1 MRLDPDTLLVV
12 NVVNLLVLAMALPVV
27 MGARL
32 SLAATAARRSLI
44 VQAGGWIALIVSGLW
59 PGHWLDPALSTL
71 AMAAFGASNW
81 LLFRALE
88 GWLGPRPLRR
98 TLAALATVMPLGYA
112 ITFSSYPVRV
122 GWANLMLAA
131 QLLVL
136 ARATLRPAAAG
147 GGARGPWR
155 GVLFACLAVMT
166 FLTAGRG
173 VMGAWFTELYPHFTA
188 PHPFN
193 LAALLAA
200 NVTLVMANV
209 AVLVAWRAEAE
220 AQLRAQ
226 AREDALTG
234 LLNRQG
240 WTDAAASAVALARR
254 HRMPLA
260 LLVIDLDHFKQ
271 INDRH
276 GHAGGDAAL
285 RLFGT
290 LLTRRQRSGDV
301 VARMGGEE
309 FAVLLPMSAA
319 TAARGFDHRLRA
331 ALAQEAPA
339 QLGFALD
346 YSAGLTVLQGE
357 ADTLEAMMLRADRAL
372 YRAKEHG
379 RGRLEPDDP
388 DAAARP

>member
-32 SLAATAARRSLI
+32 SPAATAARRSMI

-71 AMAAFGASNW
+71 AMAAFGAANW
-81 LLFRALE
+81 LLFQALE
-88 GWLGPRPLRR
+88 GWLGPRPLGR

-136 ARATLRPAAAG
+136 ARATLRPAGAG
-147 GGARGPWR
+147 GRARGPWR
-155 GVLFACLAVMT
+155 WVLLTCLAVMT

-193 LAALLAA
+193 LASLLAA
-200 NVTLVMANV
+200 NVTLVMVNV

-220 AQLRAQ
+220 GQLRAQ
-226 AREDALTG
+226 ATRDALTG

-240 WTDAAASAVALARR
+240 WTEAAARAVALARR
-254 HRMPLA
+254 HHMPLA
-260 LLVIDLDHFKQ
+260 LLAIDLDHFKQ

-290 LLTRRQRSGDV
+290 LLARGQRSGDV
-301 VARMGGEE
+301 VARVGGEE
-309 FAVLLPMSAA
+309 FAVLLPMSGT

-331 ALAQEAPA
+331 ALAHGAPA

-346 YSAGLTVLQGE
+346 YSAGLTVLQAE

-388 DAAARP
+388 DAAART